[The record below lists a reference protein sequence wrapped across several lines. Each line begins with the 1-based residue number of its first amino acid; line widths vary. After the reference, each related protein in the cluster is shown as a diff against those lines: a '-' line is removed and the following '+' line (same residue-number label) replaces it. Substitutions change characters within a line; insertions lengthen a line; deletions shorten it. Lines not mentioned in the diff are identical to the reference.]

1 MRNFTWVSVSR
12 FLFHIVVHSSS
23 ATLSDGL
30 SRLTAHFARLTT
42 HVSLLTAPSSRWLL
56 LAQGG
61 RGGHS
66 VRARLRA
73 VTLPGPLVLFPSPA
87 SSHHHSRIPSFA
99 LSIAVCALPR
109 VCLSPCRCLSSV
121 LSAVSSSSAVPCSSS
136 ASSTGSPRPFPLT
149 YHVLVSPRTSL
160 AHVASAQIFC
170 LSLPHHVSV
179 LIRRIRRV
187 APRPSVT
194 VSAALLFVLTL
205 SASARASPAASLSA
219 LSPPS
224 LYLFDGTLAVGHD
237 QDPLVSQSPFTFLAP
252 RFQVHPQQRSEYR
265 SKRSR
270 VPQNNPPPRHP
281 TNTSMAVEAALLPL
295 ESQQPVPVF
304 GHVDVAVNNPP
315 RWATTHPGGHDEHE
329 AAAAT
334 LATLAATPTVTII

>member
-1 MRNFTWVSVSR
+1 MA
-12 FLFHIVVHSSS
+12 H
-23 ATLSDGL
+23 L

-99 LSIAVCALPR
+99 LSIAVCALPC

-170 LSLPHHVSV
+170 LTAASV
-179 LIRRIRRV
+179 
-187 APRPSVT
+187 A
-194 VSAALLFVLTL
+194 AALT
-205 SASARASPAASLSA
+205 AAPAVA
-219 LSPPS
+219 
-224 LYLFDGTLAVGHD
+224 TLA
-237 QDPLVSQSPFTFLAP
+237 T
-252 RFQVHPQQRSEYR
+252 E
-265 SKRSR
+265 
-270 VPQNNPPPRHP
+270 
-281 TNTSMAVEAALLPL
+281 EAATLATAL
-295 ESQQPVPVF
+295 
-304 GHVDVAVNNPP
+304 
-315 RWATTHPGGHDEHE
+315 ATT
-329 AAAAT
+329 ALAATTLAATTLAAAT
-334 LATLAATPTVTII
+334 LATALGRRMTSPSSPQPSLPTLPPPSPFSATR